1 MGQTHIVDTEPDPVY
16 LRYKEVQGHELTEQT
31 LTSETKVQN
40 ILEVIRGL
48 DRQTKSSSVA
58 TDVELDANPDMWIS
72 HLLNNYPDPPE
83 IFDSSLINNFCDSL
97 YTSARQA
104 GKYAVLLV
112 VANSVIICHTDSKE
126 KTITTEAD
134 VLERLLDTDN
144 VDKYVRFKRERDGIN
159 AYHFERNQNT
169 KSFSEWLGIQPEE
182 IAFEEAGDVK
192 IYTRQKSAKSIF
204 QYSRDEFVDNFLLEE
219 THTLVSDV
227 LRFPD
232 GDEFPVDQV
241 KLGRRSYE
249 NVDEFLQAFYNI
261 YYDLQTYQTKYGNL
275 TESLEPWNEDIV
287 DYNSKVT
294 SGLDGEIVV
303 KKEHDEFNIVF
314 ADKLID
320 LSAGWRLELLSNFIS
335 GDETRL
341 HHVGS
346 SFIEEPQAIGPFLV
360 HNNAD
365 GDFKRLNEL
374 YDIISNFNT
383 GDTMANIV
391 SYVIFDTAAE
401 WFDSPESH
409 FFDQLC
415 EKCIENLDAE
425 GVVIPEEGSI
435 IEYKSR
441 DWFSGIDN
449 DELADK
455 ITKEIQNDTTLLIGG
470 IEDEQTIR
478 PLARNRFDPDRDKD
492 IRETLLSRNGNHSTI
507 NFSTLPVR
515 EDECLTLVFSIKS
528 DMEADFGF
536 IETLS

>member
-1 MGQTHIVDTEPDPVY
+1 MGQTHIVDTEPDPMY

-58 TDVELDANPDMWIS
+58 TDVELDDNPDMWIS
-72 HLLNNYPDPPE
+72 YLLDNYPDPPE
-83 IFDSSLINNFCDSL
+83 MFGSSLINNFCDSL

-144 VDKYVRFKRERDGIN
+144 VDKYVRFKKERDGIN

-192 IYTRQKSAKSIF
+192 IYTRQKSATSIF

-219 THTLVSDV
+219 THTLVSGV

-275 TESLEPWNEDIV
+275 TESLEPWNQDII

-294 SGLDGEIVV
+294 SGLGGETIV
-303 KKEHDEFNIVF
+303 KKEHDEFNVVF
-314 ADKLID
+314 ADKLIE
-320 LSAGWRLELLSNFIS
+320 LSASWRLELLSNFIS

-341 HHVGS
+341 YHVGS
-346 SFIEEPQAIGPFLV
+346 SFTEEPQAIGSFLV
-360 HNNAD
+360 HNKVD
-365 GDFKRLNEL
+365 GDFQRLNQL

-401 WFDSPESH
+401 WFDSPVSH
-409 FFDQLC
+409 FFDQLG

-478 PLARNRFDPDRDKD
+478 PLTRSRFDPDRDND
-492 IRETLLSRNGNHSTI
+492 IRETLLSRNGNHSTL

-515 EDECLTLVFSIKS
+515 EDECLTLIFSIKN
-528 DMEADFGF
+528 DTEADFRF
-536 IETLS
+536 IESLS